1 MISSHVG
8 QRWCITQ
15 LWRRQAATQEK
26 GLSMMRS
33 MRMETLLTDIVEQK
47 PRANG
52 VKKKRVVAS
61 SDEESDASPPVKVR
75 RVSMH
80 TFPIKTL
87 LTCRFRNSEA
97 CFQAVQACHRRL

>member
-47 PRANG
+47 AQSQR
-52 VKKKRVVAS
+52 RQ
-61 SDEESDASPPVKVR
+61 EEKGR
-75 RVSMH
+75 
-80 TFPIKTL
+80 
-87 LTCRFRNSEA
+87 C
-97 CFQAVQACHRRL
+97 QQ